1 MLKHSFVV
9 HSGDS
14 MNGDVFFMEVSDQ
27 VNRRPIKPVHTK
39 PVRPSVHTDPSRKR
53 SFSKTL

>member
-14 MNGDVFFMEVSDQ
+14 MNGDVFFMEVSEQ
-27 VNRRPIKPVHTK
+27 LKLTPLLGPVHTK
-39 PVRPSVHTDPSRKR
+39 LGEL
-53 SFSKTL
+53 KTQLYFYG